1 MRRLLAGVAA
11 AVILAG
17 SSSAASG
24 FSLFG
29 SDKPDKPAQSDD
41 AKTAAAKDNADKA
54 DAPLDAKT
62 LEANL
67 TNELAKAKTLRQQGD
82 FGGAA
87 HALAQLMLVAPD
99 DARVIGEYGKV
110 MVNQGRSDDAIAF
123 LKHALDMA
131 PNDWT
136 LYSAIGM
143 AYDQKDDF
151 ANSKL
156 AYDRAL
162 LLAPGEP
169 AVLNNYAMSR
179 MLAGDLA
186 GAQKYM
192 AQAMAQPGAAA
203 NPKLAENAALIAKL
217 SGHKTTAAAAERPAI
232 AATTQAAPVTAVKT
246 QTVAVAQPPQTT
258 TAMAAKAAP
267 SAIEKAVIAKAVK
280 AADAPVPPAQ
290 PQLAKAAPV
299 PAAAAVKATI
309 AINEPQPPVAEKVA
323 PRELAK
329 APPRPIVTAPI
340 KETAVKEMAVKEMAV
355 KETPAKETIAKAEAP
370 KQTAPAMEDKAIA
383 AVTITPAHGVVAA
396 APVKAAPVKVAKDMP
411 AKAAKP
417 QLLPEA
423 VSVADLNAP
432 VMVKRKSGM
441 VMMQRVPMDP
451 EAGPVE
457 TTPAAKAEPQPSVAK
472 AEPAKAEPAKPET
485 GKTRIAD
492 AKKDVPVAAK
502 APPPP
507 QLRTAAD

>member
-1 MRRLLAGVAA
+1 
-11 AVILAG
+11 
-17 SSSAASG
+17 
-24 FSLFG
+24 
-29 SDKPDKPAQSDD
+29 
-41 AKTAAAKDNADKA
+41 
-54 DAPLDAKT
+54 
-62 LEANL
+62 
-67 TNELAKAKTLRQQGD
+67 
-82 FGGAA
+82 
-87 HALAQLMLVAPD
+87 
-99 DARVIGEYGKV
+99 
-110 MVNQGRSDDAIAF
+110 
-123 LKHALDMA
+123 
-131 PNDWT
+131 
-136 LYSAIGM
+136 
-143 AYDQKDDF
+143 
-151 ANSKL
+151 
-156 AYDRAL
+156 
-162 LLAPGEP
+162 
-169 AVLNNYAMSR
+169 
-179 MLAGDLA
+179 
-186 GAQKYM
+186 
-192 AQAMAQPGAAA
+192 
-203 NPKLAENAALIAKL
+203 
-217 SGHKTTAAAAERPAI
+217 
-232 AATTQAAPVTAVKT
+232 
-246 QTVAVAQPPQTT
+246 
-258 TAMAAKAAP
+258 MAAKAAP

-309 AINEPQPPVAEKVA
+309 AKSEPQTPVAEKVA
-323 PRELAK
+323 PMELAK
-329 APPRPIVTAPI
+329 APPRPIVA
-340 KETAVKEMAVKEMAV
+340 ASV

-370 KQTAPAMEDKAIA
+370 KQAAPAMEDKAIA
-383 AVTITPAHGVVAA
+383 AVAITPVRGAVAA

-417 QLLPEA
+417 SLLPEA

-457 TTPAAKAEPQPSVAK
+457 TPAAAKAEPQASVAK

>member
-54 DAPLDAKT
+54 NAPLDAKT

-67 TNELAKAKTLRQQGD
+67 TNELAKAKTLRQQSD

-217 SGHKTTAAAAERPAI
+217 SGHKTTAAAVAHPAI
-232 AATTQAAPVTAVKT
+232 AAVQPAPVTAVKT
-246 QTVAVAQPPQTT
+246 QTVAAAQPPQTT
-258 TAMAAKAAP
+258 TAMVAKAAP
-267 SAIEKAVIAKAVK
+267 SAIEKTVIAKAVK

-309 AINEPQPPVAEKVA
+309 AKSEPQTPVAEKVA
-323 PRELAK
+323 ARELAK

-340 KETAVKEMAVKEMAV
+340 KEMAV
-355 KETPAKETIAKAEAP
+355 KETPAKETIAKTEAP

-383 AVTITPAHGVVAA
+383 AVAITPAHGVVAA

-417 QLLPEA
+417 SLLPEA

-457 TTPAAKAEPQPSVAK
+457 TPAAAKAEPQTSV
-472 AEPAKAEPAKPET
+472 AKAEPAKPET
-485 GKTRIAD
+485 VKPETVKTRIAD

>member
-11 AVILAG
+11 AMILAG

-41 AKTAAAKDNADKA
+41 AKMAAAKDNADKA
-54 DAPLDAKT
+54 NAPLDAKT

-67 TNELAKAKTLRQQGD
+67 TNELTKAKTLRQQGD

-162 LLAPGEP
+162 LLSPGEP

-217 SGHKTTAAAAERPAI
+217 SGHKTTAVAVAHPAI
-232 AATTQAAPVTAVKT
+232 AAATQAAPVMAVKT
-246 QTVAVAQPPQTT
+246 QTVAAAQPPQTAPAT
-258 TAMAAKAAP
+258 VAKAAP

-299 PAAAAVKATI
+299 VPAAAAVKATI
-309 AINEPQPPVAEKVA
+309 AKSEPQPPVAEKVA

-340 KETAVKEMAVKEMAV
+340 KEMAV

-370 KQTAPAMEDKAIA
+370 KQAAPAIEDKAIA
-383 AVTITPAHGVVAA
+383 AVAITPARGVVAA

-411 AKAAKP
+411 TKAAKP
-417 QLLPEA
+417 SLLPEA

-457 TTPAAKAEPQPSVAK
+457 TPAAAKAEPQPSVAK
-472 AEPAKAEPAKPET
+472 AEPAKPETVKPET
-485 GKTRIAD
+485 VKTRIAD
-492 AKKDVPVAAK
+492 AKKDMPVAAK

>member
-309 AINEPQPPVAEKVA
+309 AKSEPQTPVAEKVA

-340 KETAVKEMAVKEMAV
+340 KEMAV

-383 AVTITPAHGVVAA
+383 AVAITPVRGVVVA
-396 APVKAAPVKVAKDMP
+396 APVKAVAVKVAKDMP

-417 QLLPEA
+417 SLLPEA

-457 TTPAAKAEPQPSVAK
+457 TPAAAKAEPQASVAK

>member
-309 AINEPQPPVAEKVA
+309 AKSEPQTPVAEKVA
-323 PRELAK
+323 PMELAK
-329 APPRPIVTAPI
+329 APPRPIVA
-340 KETAVKEMAVKEMAV
+340 ASV

-370 KQTAPAMEDKAIA
+370 KQAAPAIEDKAIA
-383 AVTITPAHGVVAA
+383 AVAITPVRGAVAA

-417 QLLPEA
+417 SLLPEA

-457 TTPAAKAEPQPSVAK
+457 TPAAAKAEPQASVAK

>member
-217 SGHKTTAAAAERPAI
+217 SGHKTTGAGAERRAI
-232 AATTQAAPVTAVKT
+232 AAPTRAARVRGVKPKPG
-246 QTVAVAQPPQTT
+246 AGARPPQTT

-309 AINEPQPPVAEKVA
+309 AKSEPQTPVAEKVA
-323 PRELAK
+323 PMELAK
-329 APPRPIVTAPI
+329 APPRPIVA
-340 KETAVKEMAVKEMAV
+340 ASV

-370 KQTAPAMEDKAIA
+370 KQAAPAIEDKAIA
-383 AVTITPAHGVVAA
+383 AVAITPVRGAVAA

-417 QLLPEA
+417 SLLPEA

-457 TTPAAKAEPQPSVAK
+457 TPAAAKAEPQASVAK

>member
-17 SSSAASG
+17 SSNAASG

-29 SDKPDKPAQSDD
+29 SDKPDKPTQSDD
-41 AKTAAAKDNADKA
+41 AKTAAKDNADKTNTQ
-54 DAPLDAKT
+54 LDAKT

-67 TNELAKAKTLRQQGD
+67 TSELTKAKTLRQQGD

-151 ANSKL
+151 ANAKL

-162 LLAPGEP
+162 LLVPGEP

-192 AQAMAQPGAAA
+192 AQAMAQPGATA

-217 SGHKTTAAAAERPAI
+217 SGHKTTAAAVEHPAI
-232 AATTQAAPVTAVKT
+232 AAATQAAPVAAVKT
-246 QTVAVAQPPQTT
+246 QTVAAAQPPR
-258 TAMAAKAAP
+258 TAPAAVKAAP
-267 SAIEKAVIAKAVK
+267 SSIEKAVIAKAVK
-280 AADAPVPPAQ
+280 AADAPVLTAQ
-290 PQLAKAAPV
+290 PQLAKTAPV
-299 PAAAAVKATI
+299 PAAATVKSVTAKS
-309 AINEPQPPVAEKVA
+309 EPQTPVAEKAA

-329 APPRPIVTAPI
+329 APPRPIVAAP
-340 KETAVKEMAVKEMAV
+340 V
-355 KETPAKETIAKAEAP
+355 KETMAKAEAP
-370 KQTAPAMEDKAIA
+370 KTQETVPDKAIA
-383 AVTITPAHGVVAA
+383 AVAITPVHGVVAV
-396 APVKAAPVKVAKDMP
+396 PPVKVAPERMAKD
-411 AKAAKP
+411 AAAKTTKP
-417 QLLPEA
+417 SLLPEA

-441 VMMQRVPMDP
+441 VMMQRVPTDP

-457 TTPAAKAEPQPSVAK
+457 TPAVAKAEPQTSVAK
-472 AEPAKAEPAKPET
+472 AEPAKPEAV
-485 GKTRIAD
+485 KTRIAD
-492 AKKDVPVAAK
+492 AKKNVPVAAK
-502 APPPP
+502 APPP

>member
-179 MLAGDLA
+179 MLAA

-309 AINEPQPPVAEKVA
+309 AKSEPQTPVAEKVA
-323 PRELAK
+323 PMELAK
-329 APPRPIVTAPI
+329 APPRPIVA
-340 KETAVKEMAVKEMAV
+340 ASV

-370 KQTAPAMEDKAIA
+370 KQAAPAIEDKAIA
-383 AVTITPAHGVVAA
+383 AVAITPVRGAVAA

-417 QLLPEA
+417 SLLPEA

-457 TTPAAKAEPQPSVAK
+457 TPAAAKAEPQASVAK